1 MATAIPSKIAVE
13 SASDS
18 SESVDKGVPKE
29 SVTAVAPLG
38 SPRPERRFWFQK
50 RQNYDP
56 TAIGTQASSTSVY
69 DDPALAPQYQPRKD
83 WENLHRFDPSARWTW
98 EEEDAVIRKT
108 DWRIM
113 IWACI
118 MFIGL
123 EIDRANLGQ
132 ALTDN
137 FLNDL
142 GLTTNDYNMGNT
154 VFSLSFLCA
163 ELPSQLVSKWVGPD
177 RWIPAQLVLWSLV
190 AVCQFKLNG
199 YTSFLICR
207 CLLGLLQGGFIPD
220 VILYLSYFYKHAEMT
235 IRLGFFWMAMTLA
248 DILCAILAYGILHMR
263 GVLGYEGWRWLFLIE
278 GLFTMCIGFLSFLLM
293 PAGPTQTASWFRG
306 KNGWY
311 TPREEE
317 IMVNRIIR
325 DDPNKGSMHNR
336 ERITLKLLWK
346 SMCDY
351 DLWPIYLIGFT
362 FLVPATPPRQYLTL
376 SLRGLGFDTFHTN
389 LLVIPQQVLG
399 SISMMLLLWI
409 AERTKNIL
417 AWAAFSQVWMVPF
430 LIYLRVVD
438 TTKVSRWTVWIVM
451 TLMLTKPT
459 PHPMQVNL
467 ASRNSNA
474 VRSRTVSAA
483 LYNMTVQVSSIIGSN
498 IYRADDAPIYR
509 RGNSVLLGLAAW
521 NLVLY
526 AGGRAFYKWRNR
538 VRGGK
543 WEAMREDE
551 KVTYL
556 DANDDE
562 GSKRLDFRFTY

>member
-1 MATAIPSKIAVE
+1 MGVVESVKPAIE

-18 SESVDKGVPKE
+18 SESVNKTVPKE
-29 SVTAVAPLG
+29 SIASIEPLG
-38 SPRPERRFWFQK
+38 KPRPERRFWFQK
-50 RQNYDP
+50 RKNYDK
-56 TAIGTQASSTSVY
+56 TSIGTQPSVY
-69 DDPALAPQYQPRKD
+69 DDAVLAPQYQPRDD
-83 WENLHRFDPSARWTW
+83 WENLHRFNPSARWTW
-98 EEEDAVIRKT
+98 EEEDAVVRKT

-123 EIDRANLGQ
+123 EIDRANLSQ

-142 GLTTNDYNMGNT
+142 GMTTNHYNMGNT

-199 YTSFLICR
+199 YATFLICR

-220 VILYLSYFYKHAEMT
+220 IILYLSYFYKHAEMT
-235 IRLGFFWMAMTLA
+235 IRLGFFWMAMTFA
-248 DILCAILAYGILHMR
+248 DILCALLAYGILHMR

-336 ERITLKLLWK
+336 QRITLRLLWK

-362 FLVPATPPRQYLTL
+362 FLIPATTPRQYLTL
-376 SLRGLGFDTFHTN
+376 SLRGLGFNTFHTN

-399 SISMMLLLWI
+399 TITMMLLLWI

-417 AWAAFSQVWMVPF
+417 AWAAFSQVWMLPF
-430 LIYLRVVD
+430 LIWLRVVD
-438 TTKVSRWTVWIVM
+438 STKVSRWVVWIVM
-451 TLMLTKPT
+451 TLMLAKPM

-467 ASRNSNA
+467 VSRNSNA

-483 LYNMTVQVSSIIGSN
+483 LYNMTVQVSNIIGSN
-498 IYRADDAPIYR
+498 IYRADDSPLYR
-509 RGNSVLLGLAAW
+509 RGNSVLLGLVAW
-521 NLVLY
+521 NLILY
-526 AGGRAFYKWRNR
+526 AGSRTYYKWRNNVR
-538 VRGGK
+538 VGK

-551 KVTYL
+551 KVAYL
-556 DANDDE
+556 DQNDDE